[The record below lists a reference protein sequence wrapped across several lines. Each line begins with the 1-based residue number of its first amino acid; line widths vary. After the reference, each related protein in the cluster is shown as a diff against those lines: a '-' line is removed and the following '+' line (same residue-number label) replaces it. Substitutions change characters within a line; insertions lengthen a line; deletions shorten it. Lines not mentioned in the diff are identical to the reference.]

1 MVILQASAAS
11 ALLVA
16 IATISVSA
24 KTLQVPLVIT
34 SSPPIVSSVAPSPI
48 FPRTTRAGNGARWW
62 TSGWRIF
69 WAQPGTW
76 IGIVII
82 QLVVFILVM
91 LVLSTPKVDVASIV
105 QSILT
110 PTFGGGL
117 MLGCAAIAR
126 GERLRVGHL
135 FEGFKGARFYPLFMI
150 GLLNAAFVIVMT
162 LGAVAVFAGTAG
174 LAGYSDWGRIMRGDL
189 STALAMLPAIGIGG
203 ALAILVWLTA
213 LVILTMLNWFAP
225 ALVVLKGQ
233 SALMALKLSLIACW
247 RNLGAFAVYGLVG
260 VALGLGILILAA
272 LPLAFG
278 SGDWATAGMIS
289 IALLVILGL
298 SAALIVGPV
307 VYGSIYAGFA
317 DTLGGAEAPP
327 ASSMRFVPVGADSHI
342 DDQRSA

>member
-1 MVILQASAAS
+1 M
-11 ALLVA
+11 
-16 IATISVSA
+16 
-24 KTLQVPLVIT
+24 PLVIP
-34 SSPPIVSSVAPSPI
+34 SSPPIVSSAAPSPI
-48 FPRTTRAGNGARWW
+48 IPRTTRASNGAHWW

-82 QLVVFILVM
+82 QLVVYILVT

-135 FEGFKGARFYPLFMI
+135 LDGFKGTRFYPLFAI

-174 LAGYSDWGRIMRGDL
+174 LAGYSDWSGIMRGDP
-189 STALAMLPAIGIGG
+189 STAFSRLPAIGIGS
-203 ALAILVWLTA
+203 ALAMLVWLAA

-225 ALVVLKGQ
+225 ALVVLESQ
-233 SALMALKLSLIACW
+233 SALTALKLSLAACW

-260 VALGLGILILAA
+260 IAIVLGILILVA
-272 LPLAFG
+272 LPPLGLALG
-278 SGDWATAGMIS
+278 LGLGPSDWVTAGVIG
-289 IALLVILGL
+289 IGLLVILGL
-298 SAALIVGPV
+298 SVALIVGPV

-317 DTLGGAEAPP
+317 DTLGGTKPP
-327 ASSMRFVPVGADSHI
+327 SV
-342 DDQRSA
+342 